1 MPVIDCNECGETIKA
16 ASDNELASA
25 LTLHMQS
32 EHPDVDWDDERAA
45 DVIDRQAYEATDS

>member
-16 ASDNELASA
+16 ANDNELASA
-25 LTLHMQS
+25 LSRQMQS

-45 DVIDRQAYEATDS
+45 ELVERRAYDATDS